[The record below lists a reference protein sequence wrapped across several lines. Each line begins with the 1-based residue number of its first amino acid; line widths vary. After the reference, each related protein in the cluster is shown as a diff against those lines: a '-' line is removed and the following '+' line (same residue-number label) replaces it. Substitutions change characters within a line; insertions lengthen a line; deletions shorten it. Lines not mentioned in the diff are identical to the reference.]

1 MIIAVLNV
9 AAGKAPM
16 QSSVADGGI
25 PQKAVDGST
34 STRFD
39 LSTCSL
45 TEVEKQPWWYV
56 NLLEPYMVQLVR
68 IDFGQGCCGECL
80 LILFTVTAQSVN
92 SQRNSQLRC
101 LLTFSQRTVIRLYS
115 TIFPTHTLWRIVVR
129 IKNLRVYS
137 NFLGQN
143 PLTLW
148 RDVFA
153 FKDCVIYADVSI
165 RFSPYCRA
173 R

>member
-1 MIIAVLNV
+1 MTTDMIIAVLNV

-68 IDFGQGCCGECL
+68 IDFGQGCCGECYYSRQKWL
-80 LILFTVTAQSVN
+80 DSQSTQQSIEMSFNVFSKN
-92 SQRNSQLRC
+92 S
-101 LLTFSQRTVIRLYS
+101 
-115 TIFPTHTLWRIVVR
+115 
-129 IKNLRVYS
+129 
-137 NFLGQN
+137 
-143 PLTLW
+143 
-148 RDVFA
+148 D
-153 FKDCVIYADVSI
+153 
-165 RFSPYCRA
+165 
-173 R
+173 

>member
-1 MIIAVLNV
+1 MTTDMIIAVLNV

-68 IDFGQGCCGECL
+68 IDFGQGCCGEF
-80 LILFTVTAQSVN
+80 IIHN
-92 SQRNSQLRC
+92 SQKWSDSQSTQQSIEMSFNVFSKNS
-101 LLTFSQRTVIRLYS
+101 
-115 TIFPTHTLWRIVVR
+115 
-129 IKNLRVYS
+129 
-137 NFLGQN
+137 
-143 PLTLW
+143 
-148 RDVFA
+148 D
-153 FKDCVIYADVSI
+153 
-165 RFSPYCRA
+165 
-173 R
+173 